1 MKIRRLGMLLV
12 CISGVFAFAAMPIP
26 QSSNEPAATLLHVY
40 GPGGPLPAMKEAAA
54 AFEKKTHVQVI
65 VTGGPT
71 VEWIADAR
79 QNGGVIFSGSEEM
92 MSDFAAAMQGALD
105 STTITPLYMRKAA
118 ILVRPGNPMH
128 IHSLE
133 DLMKPPHHILVVNG
147 AGQRG
152 LWEDVAGRKG
162 DIESVAD
169 QVSIDESHQIYR
181 DCGVALTTKGKAR
194 PEGVKFICFLQS
206 PEGEGIFEK
215 WGWSK

>member
-1 MKIRRLGMLLV
+1 VSVLV
-12 CISGVFAFAAMPIP
+12 RSRSEPMRIVKFTLVFERGCYENSSSRNAACLYIGRFCFCSDADSAEFERTSGNA
-26 QSSNEPAATLLHVY
+26 SSRV
-40 GPGGPLPAMKEAAA
+40 
-54 AFEKKTHVQVI
+54 
-65 VTGGPT
+65 
-71 VEWIADAR
+71 WSRADAR

-162 DIESVAD
+162 DIESVIRFRKNIA
-169 QVSIDESHQIYR
+169 VFAAR
-181 DCGVALTTKGKAR
+181 LKTTG
-194 PEGVKFICFLQS
+194 
-206 PEGEGIFEK
+206 
-215 WGWSK
+215 